1 MKYTR
6 IGSFKSSV
14 IGLGTW
20 QFGTNH
26 WGWGTE
32 FGPKEILGILETAR
46 ETGINIIDTAEL
58 YGSGESERQIGY
70 NITSDDTYF
79 KVASK
84 VSPWHLSGSGV
95 YASGMKSLQRLQRAF
110 IDLYQI
116 HTPNPLI
123 PISRTMAGMKRL
135 LEEKRVVEIGV
146 SNFSSKRWREATD
159 ALGYKVVSN
168 QVDYSLLRPS
178 VYEALKPMLT
188 DGCVMIAYSPLA
200 MGLLSGKY
208 NDENKPLGGRARHHE
223 FSNRN
228 YKNVLRVIE
237 VAERIAKTHSASLS
251 QIALAWIIGHP
262 NVIAIPGAK
271 SPTQVRENA
280 SAADIELSKS
290 EMSDLDI
297 VSSEYR
303 AAIHIPHVF
312 ESFKWMFS
320 RN

>member
-1 MKYTR
+1 VKYTR

-32 FGPKEILGILETAR
+32 FGPKEILGILEAAR

-70 NITSDDTYF
+70 NIPSDDTYF

-95 YASGMKSLQRLQRAF
+95 YTAGMKSLQRLQKAF

-146 SNFSSKRWREATD
+146 SNFSSKRWREAID

-178 VYEALKPMLT
+178 VYEAMRPMLT

-208 NDENKPLGGRARHHE
+208 NDENKPLGGRAGHHE